1 MDHKDN
7 GLNSPIRTAVVTGGH
22 PFDVLGFNQL
32 FKKLNGVEIYIQHMD
47 DFSSSTPDEID
58 QYDVIL
64 FYTMLLEL
72 PIPITFRHEDSPS
85 DYPGNP
91 LSAFE
96 QLEKSKK
103 GIFILHHSILAYPE
117 LPIWNNW
124 VGLGEDCAAKFL
136 ASPEVAPPESITI
149 EIDDSNHPITEG
161 ITDWEMTDEMYLMDG
176 PGPDDHILLRT
187 SNSKSMKNLG
197 WVRNINQNR
206 IFCWQ
211 SGHDKRAWENLNF
224 ISILERGIYWC
235 ASRI

>member
-1 MDHKDN
+1 MDHIDN

-72 PIPITFRHEDSPS
+72 PVPITFRDQDSPS

-117 LPIWNNW
+117 LPIWNKG

-149 EIDDSNHPITEG
+149 AIEG
-161 ITDWEMTDEMYLMDG
+161 
-176 PGPDDHILLRT
+176 
-187 SNSKSMKNLG
+187 
-197 WVRNINQNR
+197 
-206 IFCWQ
+206 
-211 SGHDKRAWENLNF
+211 
-224 ISILERGIYWC
+224 
-235 ASRI
+235 